1 MKLYLGHKSALDYWC
16 WNDVP
21 SRLKTRKM
29 QNVALTAPTPE
40 LIRFARAELNPFKT
54 PLHVI
59 VAHEND
65 KRNLKNICCHSAT
78 NSIPPYSFF
87 RHSAHVAVS
96 SPEACFLQLALT
108 TDPISLIYIGCEL
121 CGTYSIDPISGKML
135 SRRPRTKL
143 AFLHTYLNRADGIR
157 GSIKAQKALT
167 HILENSASPMET
179 KIALLMSLPTSM
191 GGYGIPQPELN
202 AQVTH
207 SFSDTRHPERFRCDL
222 YWPTVKL
229 ALEYDSHQYHASS
242 EKVVLDSTRRMKI
255 ESEKIHVLSVTKQQ
269 IYNPYEFEKL
279 VGVIAR
285 YLGHRI
291 RINRKDFDQRRQ
303 HLRAKLGLPE

>member
-1 MKLYLGHKSALDYWC
+1 MQLYLGHKSALDYWC

-21 SRLKTRKM
+21 SRLQTRKM

-40 LIRFARAELNPFKT
+40 LICFARAELNPFET

-59 VAHEND
+59 VADEND
-65 KRNLKNICCHSAT
+65 KRNLKNIYCHSFG

-87 RHSAHVAVS
+87 RHSAHIAVS

-108 TDPISLIYIGCEL
+108 ADPIGLICIGCEL
-121 CGTYSIDPISGKML
+121 CGTYSIDPISGKL
-135 SRRPRTKL
+135 LNRRPRTKL
-143 AFLHTYLNRADGIR
+143 AFLHAYLNKADGIR
-157 GSIKAQKALT
+157 GSIKARKALA

-179 KIALLMSLPTSM
+179 KIALLLSLPTSM

-269 IYNPYEFEKL
+269 IYNSSEFEKL

>member
-21 SRLKTRKM
+21 SRLQTRKM

-40 LIRFARAELNPFKT
+40 LICFARAELNPFET

-65 KRNLKNICCHSAT
+65 KRNLKNIYCHSFG

-87 RHSAHVAVS
+87 RHSAHIAVS
-96 SPEACFLQLALT
+96 SPEACFLQLTLT
-108 TDPISLIYIGCEL
+108 ADPIGLICIGCEL
-121 CGTYSIDPISGKML
+121 CGTYSIDPISGKL
-135 SRRPRTKL
+135 LNRRPRTKL

-207 SFSDTRHPERFRCDL
+207 SFSGTRHPERFRCDL
-222 YWPTVKL
+222 YWSTVKL